1 LRKGAKREFPNEEAK
16 KLRRESAIFWE
27 ERNNWFSDVWFDIKG
42 TLQALNDKDARL
54 RSAAY
59 PFEVVYRLVNM
70 YSLKGDTV
78 LDPFLGTGTTTA
90 AAIASGRN
98 SIGYEIEPSMENIVN
113 RIPDVIV
120 DASNQLIRKRLARHL
135 EFVADRLKTKG
146 GLKYVNEPYGFPVV
160 TAQENELIFNDLLT
174 VKKMNSGMLAI
185 DYSNKPQPE
194 FCKDWAAEFR
204 DGSLESIRETMRHV
218 GINKSAAQMKLFS

>member
-1 LRKGAKREFPNEEAK
+1 
-16 KLRRESAIFWE
+16 
-27 ERNNWFSDVWFDIKG
+27 
-42 TLQALNDKDARL
+42 
-54 RSAAY
+54 
-59 PFEVVYRLVNM
+59 
-70 YSLKGDTV
+70 
-78 LDPFLGTGTTTA
+78 
-90 AAIASGRN
+90 
-98 SIGYEIEPSMENIVN
+98 MENIVN

-135 EFVADRLKTKG
+135 EFVVDRLKTKG

-160 TAQENELIFNDLLT
+160 TAQENELIFNDLLM